1 MDNSSNQRRNV
12 MPITK
17 VDGQD
22 KGEIFIYALS
32 TCIWCRK
39 AKQFFDDNK
48 IAYSFVY
55 MDKLEGE
62 EKDEMKK
69 QHKDWNPSCSYPTI
83 VINNGSCVVGF
94 DEEAIRKEL
103 NL

>member
-1 MDNSSNQRRNV
+1 

-17 VDGQD
+17 VDGQN

-39 AKQFFDDNK
+39 AKQFFDENK
-48 IAYSFVY
+48 IAYSFVF
-55 MDKLEGE
+55 MDQLEGD
-62 EKDEMKK
+62 EKAEMKK

-83 VINNGSCVVGF
+83 VINNGACVVGF

>member
-1 MDNSSNQRRNV
+1 

-48 IAYSFVY
+48 IAYSFVF

-62 EKDEMKK
+62 EKDVMKK

-103 NL
+103 KL